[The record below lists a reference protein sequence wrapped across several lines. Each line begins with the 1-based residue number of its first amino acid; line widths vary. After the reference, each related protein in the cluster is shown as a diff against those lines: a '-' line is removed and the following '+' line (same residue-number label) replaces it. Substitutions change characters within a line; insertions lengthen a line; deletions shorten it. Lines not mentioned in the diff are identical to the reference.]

1 MSRSTLRVAVLGAGT
16 VGREVVRAFE
26 AFPERL
32 AVHGGPSLALVGVG
46 VRDLVKAR
54 AAGIPAEFL
63 TDAPA
68 HLVASPETDVVV
80 ELMGGEEPA
89 RTMIAA
95 ALGAGRPV
103 VTANKHVIAHHGAE
117 LEAAARRTGAALRF
131 EAAVAG
137 GIPILGPL
145 AADLAA
151 NRVTRVRGIVNG
163 STNYLLT
170 AMATGGRAYDDVL
183 ADAQAAGYLE
193 ADPSADVE
201 GADAVN
207 KLVILIRL
215 AFGIWVD
222 PDEIVRRPPTV
233 GGPVGTAAGTAG
245 AWTGEPGI
253 TGITLAQVAGAAA
266 LGFAIKLV
274 ADARRL
280 PDGRVAA
287 SVVPTAVPL
296 DDPLGRTD
304 GVTNRVEIHAQP
316 IGIVAASGPGAG
328 GAATASAVLGDL
340 LAIARGAGS
349 TWAGL
354 PAAGAGSG
362 GDLAGPLES
371 GPDRGWFAVIE
382 DETAAAASAATSG
395 RARARARGGAR
406 AAARVAGYPGGTAI
420 HLPHGSLAE
429 MRKLLAAR
437 GAPPGS
443 IVLPVDEPSETA

>member
-26 AFPERL
+26 TFPERL
-32 AVHGGPSLALVGVG
+32 AVHGGPSLVLVGVA
-46 VRDLVKAR
+46 VRDLRRAR
-54 AAGIPAEFL
+54 ARGIASELL
-63 TDAPA
+63 TDGPA

-89 RTMIAA
+89 RTLIAA

-103 VTANKHVIAHHGAE
+103 VTANKHVVAHHGPE
-117 LEAAARRTGAALRF
+117 LEAIARRTGTALRF

-151 NRVTRVRGIVNG
+151 DRVDRIRGIVNG

-170 AMATGGRAYDDVL
+170 EMATAGRAYGDVL
-183 ADAQAAGYLE
+183 AEAQAAGYLE

-201 GADAVN
+201 AGDAVN

-215 AFGIWVD
+215 AFGTWVE
-222 PDEIVRRPPTV
+222 PGAIVCRPPTT
-233 GGPVGTAAGTAG
+233 GGAAGSAWNG
-245 AWTGEPGI
+245 APGI
-253 TGITLAQVAGAAA
+253 TGITLSDVSGAAA
-266 LGFAIKLV
+266 LGMAIKLV

-280 PDGRVAA
+280 SDGRVTA

-296 DDPLGRTD
+296 DDPRGRTD
-304 GVTNRVEIHAQP
+304 GVLNRVEIHAEP
-316 IGIVAASGPGAG
+316 VGTIALSGPGAG
-328 GAATASAVLGDL
+328 GAATSSAVLGDL

-354 PAAGAGSG
+354 PPAAAAGPTDPVAPGEQ
-362 GDLAGPLES
+362 A
-371 GPDRGWFAVIE
+371 PDRGWFAVVTDDRASRAVRE
-382 DETAAAASAATSG
+382 AAD
-395 RARARARGGAR
+395 RAGGGGSK
-406 AAARVAGYPGGTAI
+406 ARVVAFAGGTAI
-420 HLPHGSLAE
+420 HLGHGDLAD
-429 MRKLLAAR
+429 MRALLAAGGVR
-437 GAPPGS
+437 ADLQ
-443 IVLPVDEPSETA
+443 ILPVDEFPARA